1 MSPPDYYE
9 DNDLE
14 QLAFDDENILTPKEA
29 KRLKQ
34 ESTDVADVL
43 EELGIGKRRKPLKLE
58 TQPSNKY
65 WLHDTPG
72 AINNAQVRYFTLSIS
87 HLLFPTA
94 NQPTHYKGAQTSLVQ
109 EATKAKNLHLEA
121 RAVPVHWRASQTRLS
136 AGNLSLD
143 SVASLLC
150 VLFTHNY
157 NLFSVCRV
165 QTLPTSQC
173 LPPPPFPFTPAR

>member
-1 MSPPDYYE
+1 MLVCKHSPPDYYE

-43 EELGIGKRRKPLKLE
+43 EELGIGKRRKPLALE

-72 AINNAQVRYFTLSIS
+72 AINNAQVR
-87 HLLFPTA
+87 LFHIVNFP
-94 NQPTHYKGAQTSLVQ
+94 
-109 EATKAKNLHLEA
+109 
-121 RAVPVHWRASQTRLS
+121 
-136 AGNLSLD
+136 
-143 SVASLLC
+143 
-150 VLFTHNY
+150 F
-157 NLFSVCRV
+157 
-165 QTLPTSQC
+165 TLPTS
-173 LPPPPFPFTPAR
+173 